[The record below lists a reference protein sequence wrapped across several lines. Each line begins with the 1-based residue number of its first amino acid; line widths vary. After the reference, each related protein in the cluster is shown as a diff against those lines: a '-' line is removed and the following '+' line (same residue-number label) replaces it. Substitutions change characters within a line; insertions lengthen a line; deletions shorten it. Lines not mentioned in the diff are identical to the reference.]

1 MPRQKSLSSPFDDF
15 LFVLVSDYSSF
26 LDNIY
31 SSKIGS
37 VNTSV
42 DEIECNDCNAWMIM
56 NWTGSVSVTDK
67 QKPEGSLKYD
77 FLTPNFL
84 NLRDVLFLVGFSYS

>member
-1 MPRQKSLSSPFDDF
+1 MPVQKSLSSPFHDF

-26 LDNIY
+26 LDIIY

-42 DEIECNDCNAWMIM
+42 DEIECNAWIKKEQT
-56 NWTGSVSVTDK
+56 WTGSVTESDE

-84 NLRDVLFLVGFSYS
+84 NLRDVLFSVGFSYS